1 MIISKEWLQCCLA
14 ALFSYVFSSMNLSG
28 HHVSVWHYQ
37 WEVLWQHQELD
48 TEYRR
53 GKILYWCVCILESI
67 LGIDRLQ
74 RALESAQ
81 LWAHFVAD
89 SFPVCSLCQ
98 TFLPQHASA
107 DVERMVLGNKC
118 DVNDKRQVSK
128 DRGEKVINLIMHAV
142 RTWFKKYTRISL
154 CWCWHWLC
162 LFSPPVSWRWSTVSN
177 SWRPVQRRTS
187 TWRTWVPSFS
197 AIISL

>member
-1 MIISKEWLQCCLA
+1 MLLLVAAKIMWYISNKCLMGTGKSHKKLNFQVCLCRQMIISKEWLQCCLA
-14 ALFSYVFSSMNLSG
+14 ALFSYVFSSMKLSG

-98 TFLPQHASA
+98 
-107 DVERMVLGNKC
+107 
-118 DVNDKRQVSK
+118 
-128 DRGEKVINLIMHAV
+128 
-142 RTWFKKYTRISL
+142 
-154 CWCWHWLC
+154 
-162 LFSPPVSWRWSTVSN
+162 
-177 SWRPVQRRTS
+177 
-187 TWRTWVPSFS
+187 PSFHS
-197 AIISL
+197 TLQQMWKGWSLGTNVMSMISDKYPKTEERRW